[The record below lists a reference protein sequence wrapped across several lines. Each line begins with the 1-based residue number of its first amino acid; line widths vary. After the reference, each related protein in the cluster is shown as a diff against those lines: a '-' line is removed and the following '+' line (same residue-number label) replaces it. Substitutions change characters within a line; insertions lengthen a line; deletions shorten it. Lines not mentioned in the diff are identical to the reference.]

1 MPRPLGYVS
10 SSSGENV
17 FGYTSGT
24 TTATS
29 VAPIYGE
36 FQSIATTV
44 VGAGGQSTI
53 TFSSI
58 PSTYK
63 HLQVRG
69 FAKSV
74 TSDATASF
82 TFNGDTAANY
92 SFHGTGG
99 QGSTMAS
106 YASTSASSMKAFGY
120 NRGMGYDGGVVMI
133 IDIFDY
139 ADANKYKTIRSL
151 WGMSSGGSGEAQL
164 VSGNWRSTSSV
175 TSMTFTPSSGTFGQ
189 YTHFALYGVL
199 G

>member
-1 MPRPLGYVS
+1 MLILAG
-10 SSSGENV
+10 
-17 FGYTSGT
+17 
-24 TTATS
+24 
-29 VAPIYGE
+29 
-36 FQSIATTV
+36 
-44 VGAGGQSTI
+44 VGAGPSGNYQSISTVTVGSGGSSTI

-58 PSTYK
+58 PSAYK

-69 FAKSV
+69 FAKSA

-92 SFHGTGG
+92 SFHGVGG

-106 YASTSASSMKAFGY
+106 YASTSTSSMKAFGY

-133 IDIFDY
+133 IDILDY
-139 ADANKYKTIRSL
+139 ANTNKYKTIRSL

-164 VSGNWRSTSSV
+164 VSGNWSSTSAV

-189 YTHFALYGVL
+189 YTHFALYGIV